1 MADQTQILYYKLKTD
16 WAFRLI
22 FFLWAGLVVA
32 LLAISKQDIFQL
44 SMFIKDPQSF
54 PLPLNEW
61 SIRCGNPDVR
71 ASLVFKYVV
80 LDFFFPVFIA
90 IITTVLFRGITR
102 KPESADAMYRLFDFR
117 LKGFTMSKASWI
129 VFLFLVCAVLVD
141 WYENYLIY
149 EALVAGERVDSN
161 HYAFVSRLKGLLYLI
176 PIALLLGSFIY
187 TYWLDFGRIWKKYIR
202 YFYPSLIGVGFTFLV
217 FQFFGQAFDFIV
229 ESVHPLNLAMFLVL
243 FLFALIG
250 LWMAPYYLW
259 YTQKLKGFED
269 LNFSQILK
277 YTVVPLL
284 SSKGSV
290 KSKDLEKEAL
300 QKRYEKFTH
309 SEEGFFHKMR
319 RSIAIAFIITFLLIQ
334 SNLMVEMMGIPSWIT
349 ALVVLL
355 NLLGI
360 VWISNGFRS
369 ARHQDVDEIAQHGE
383 KASILSGYKLN
394 EKSKIFRRSS
404 NFFPIV
410 FVNVLV
416 VLFHL
421 GFCIV
426 YDTSGWAP
434 GEDRMLIWK
443 LIIYAVHTFLFS
455 WAFLIYTL
463 YRKVELEPQHFGSGV
478 RRRIY
483 QFIKKVSYTP
493 TLMKAYFLF
502 SLTAFL
508 IVTLIV
514 AFDSATIESINPLNF
529 FLIILNFFIAL
540 LAFIDRVVHASLK
553 SKKIPLGTRS
563 AGVFLVS
570 AVILLIALNSVGSG
584 YHDLDRRS
592 FTEAEDL
599 NYMDLESYTRNFL
612 DSSTT
617 DVVYFIAADG
627 GGLKAAYWTMNVVH
641 KLCLEKPHFFDN
653 TFLTTGASGGM
664 VGLGMYTYLYGQKLT
679 AHERKTKIEELG
691 ATNFLNN
698 DLAGLT
704 IKTPVVKL
712 FPFLAGAISDRT
724 AAMSSRYFQLTSKSD
739 EAYDNI
745 QKKPFAHL
753 WQKNRYIGLPLL
765 VVNATKTED
774 GSRGIIHPLKHI
786 KGDGMIGPLTDL
798 TDYVY
803 ENGRLTGVES
813 LNLPD
818 GLFTS
823 NRFPIF
829 SPYARVEGKGHFVDG
844 GYLENSG
851 LSTVYHFLNYMK
863 LQADPTDSTN
873 VFTQFF

>member
-1 MADQTQILYYKLKTD
+1 M
-16 WAFRLI
+16 R
-22 FFLWAGLVVA
+22 
-32 LLAISKQDIFQL
+32 
-44 SMFIKDPQSF
+44 
-54 PLPLNEW
+54 
-61 SIRCGNPDVR
+61 
-71 ASLVFKYVV
+71 
-80 LDFFFPVFIA
+80 
-90 IITTVLFRGITR
+90 
-102 KPESADAMYRLFDFR
+102 
-117 LKGFTMSKASWI
+117 
-129 VFLFLVCAVLVD
+129 
-141 WYENYLIY
+141 
-149 EALVAGERVDSN
+149 
-161 HYAFVSRLKGLLYLI
+161 
-176 PIALLLGSFIY
+176 
-187 TYWLDFGRIWKKYIR
+187 
-202 YFYPSLIGVGFTFLV
+202 VGF
-217 FQFFGQAFDFIV
+217 
-229 ESVHPLNLAMFLVL
+229 VHK
-243 FLFALIG
+243 I
-250 LWMAPYYLW
+250 
-259 YTQKLKGFED
+259 
-269 LNFSQILK
+269 
-277 YTVVPLL
+277 
-284 SSKGSV
+284 
-290 KSKDLEKEAL
+290 
-300 QKRYEKFTH
+300 
-309 SEEGFFHKMR
+309 R
-319 RSIAIAFIITFLLIQ
+319 RSIAIVFILTFLIIECKL
-334 SNLMVEMMGIPSWIT
+334 LVEMMGIPSWIT
-349 ALVVLL
+349 ALVVVLNVVGLL
-355 NLLGI
+355 I
-360 VWISNGFRS
+360 ISAWFRTAKHSDIEEIDRAQLS
-369 ARHQDVDEIAQHGE
+369 AP
-383 KASILSGYKLN
+383 ILEDYKLN
-394 EKSKIFRRSS
+394 EHSQIFKLARKL
-404 NFFPIV
+404 FPIV
-410 FVNVLV
+410 IINVLFV
-416 VLFHL
+416 VFHI
-421 GFCIV
+421 GYCIV
-426 YDTSGWAP
+426 NDTGQNPEARDP
-434 GEDRMLIWK
+434 VLIWK
-443 LIIYAVHTFLFS
+443 LIFFSLHTFLLS
-455 WAFLIYTL
+455 WSFLVYAL
-463 YRKVELEPQHFGSGV
+463 YRKVELKPASLRSGILKS
-478 RRRIY
+478 IY
-483 QFIKKVSYTP
+483 GFIRNASYTP
-493 TLMKAYFLF
+493 TLMKMYFLV
-502 SLTAFL
+502 SLIMFMILCIIVVSNSPL
-508 IVTLIV
+508 IEVV
-514 AFDSATIESINPLNF
+514 NPLNF
-529 FLIILNFFIAL
+529 FLVILNFFVAF
-540 LAFIDRVVHASLK
+540 LAFLDRVVKTSMK
-553 SKKIPLGTRS
+553 SEKIG
-563 AGVFLVS
+563 
-570 AVILLIALNSVGSG
+570 LNSRRFGIVLFSLMILFIAINNMPSY
-584 YHDLDRRS
+584 YHDLDQRTY
-592 FTEAEDL
+592 TEAEDL

-641 KLCLEKPHFFDN
+641 KFCLEKPHFFDN

-873 VFTQFF
+873 VFTQFFEQKKIVVVSIGNDRSGHIRNDLEELMMDSSKLNKTGSIGSIGAILGAVSGGGLTAMPLYYDYLFESLEKNPANADMNLHFERVDMPFPYTINQANGVYNGQIVDCHIGEIAETNKQEILDHIYGNPCSICPGDNPYHLTPPLGRFMSRPSQDYMKDMINHPEVEEAMISTLAH